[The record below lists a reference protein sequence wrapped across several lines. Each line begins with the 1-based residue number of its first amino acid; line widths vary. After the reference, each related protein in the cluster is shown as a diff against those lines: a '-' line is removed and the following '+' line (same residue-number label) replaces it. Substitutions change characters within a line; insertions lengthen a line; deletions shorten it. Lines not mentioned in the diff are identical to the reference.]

1 MSFKNLIMHENTFKK
16 LTFFIKNFKFIRVIY
31 TDWIKFV
38 LSLKDI
44 ELSYCNK
51 SKFKQKNKTI

>member
-31 TDWIKFV
+31 TDWVKFV
-38 LSLKDI
+38 LILKDI
-44 ELSYCNK
+44 EFSYCNK
-51 SKFKQKNKTI
+51 LKFKQK